1 MIHSIAAIIITYN
14 PPAVGL
20 ERLLS
25 ILIRFVPHILV
36 VDNGSSGALT
46 SRLLAYGSS
55 VELLELGENKGIAYA
70 QNHGISWAMQ
80 RGVGDL
86 IFFDQ
91 DSIPAPDMVE
101 ILHAQLHTLQA
112 SGKRIACIGPRFIDS
127 RSATSIRPS
136 ITSAILPVDT
146 LISSGSMTSVEVIK
160 AVGRMTDELFIDYVD
175 LDWCLRAKSMGYMSY
190 QSQQAVMYHSLGD
203 EPIPNFGKHWPSR
216 SPLRHYY
223 MCRNAIWMYKNSP
236 ASLRWKFLDFLKLL
250 RKIVFYS
257 LFAKPRLE
265 HIKKMFLG
273 LQHGFAGKM
282 GRFSA

>member
-1 MIHSIAAIIITYN
+1 MHSIAAIIITYN
-14 PPAVGL
+14 PRPVEL
-20 ERLLS
+20 EKLLS
-25 ILIRFVPHILV
+25 ILIGFVPHIVL
-36 VDNGSSGALT
+36 VDNSAYGTLT
-46 SRLLAYGSS
+46 SFLLTYESS

-70 QNHGISWAMQ
+70 QNQGIDWAIQ
-80 RGVGDL
+80 KGAKDL

-91 DSIPAPDMVE
+91 DSIPAPNMVE
-101 ILHAQLHTLQA
+101 ILRNQLHAMQA

-127 RSATSIRPS
+127 RSAVTLHPR

-175 LDWCLRAKSMGYMSY
+175 LDWCLRARSLGYLSY
-190 QSQQAVMYHSLGD
+190 QSQEAVMYHSLGD
-203 EPIPNFGKHWPSR
+203 DPIAFLGRHWPSR

-236 ASLRWKFLDFLKLL
+236 ASFRWKFIDFLKLF

-257 LFAKPRLE
+257 LFAKPRLD
-265 HIKKMFLG
+265 HIKMMFLG
-273 LQHGFAGKM
+273 LMHGLVGKM
-282 GRFSA
+282 GRFSP